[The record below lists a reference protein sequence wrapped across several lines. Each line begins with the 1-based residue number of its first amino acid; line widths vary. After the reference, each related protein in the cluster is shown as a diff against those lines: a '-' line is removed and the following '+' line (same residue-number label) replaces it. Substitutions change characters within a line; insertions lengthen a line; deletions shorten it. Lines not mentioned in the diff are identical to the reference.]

1 MQFQNAVITPQGRA
15 MLGAANTNKPIKF
28 TRFLFSSS
36 PTRLTGKET
45 ELPEPTW
52 GDGSVDAVVP
62 QTELE
67 QFVIYASATN
77 NTDSGYACSYGIF
90 AEQDGVERLVAVAN
104 CLGDPTHVTGSSEGY
119 TRFHLALTIK
129 YAVNASAFSI
139 EPNLAGL
146 ISRGEF
152 EAWMNRVVTTTSPS
166 GAPHGEAQ
174 EIYGVKSF
182 RNSMLIGSTSE
193 RAHVL
198 HSGDYVILGSILPAI
213 LPAIAPDVTVDLG
226 SSGSKWKNLY
236 VENVYADH
244 INNKARLV
252 LKGDKLAQQ
261 TPDGQRVNLGL
272 EDVISMDDRFTIP
285 PTGDLSQVRVA
296 EIYPN
301 IRLRGRRGISRL
313 NDFVFYFEA
322 ASAFVLEPMTR
333 VSIRFIG
340 DSVNTPRSMT
350 YTKVFETII
359 GKCNSSSDGS
369 VVTVSTGLLEATGNT
384 ELLLCDTDFHS
395 PQYIVVELELI
406 R

>member
-52 GDGSVDAVVP
+52 GNGSVDAVVP
-62 QTELE
+62 QTVLE

-90 AEQDGVERLVAVAN
+90 AEQDGVEQLVAVAN

-166 GAPHGEAQ
+166 GAPYGEMQ

-182 RNSMLIGSTSE
+182 HDSMLIGSTSC
-193 RAHVL
+193 RANVI
-198 HSGDYVILGSILPAI
+198 HSGDYVILGSILPAR
-213 LPAIAPDVTVDLG
+213 APDVTVDLG
-226 SSGSKWKNLY
+226 SSESKWKNLY
-236 VENVYADH
+236 VENVYADY

-252 LKGDKLAQQ
+252 LKGNKVANQ
-261 TPDGQRVNLGL
+261 TQDVQRINLVL
-272 EDVISMDDRFTIP
+272 DDIISINDRFKTLP
-285 PTGDLSQVRVA
+285 AVDPSQVRVGMIFPTVRSYTSA
-296 EIYPN
+296 
-301 IRLRGRRGISRL
+301 RGMVGL
-313 NDFVFYFEA
+313 LDFVFYFDST
-322 ASAFVLEPMTR
+322 SAFVTEVMTR
-333 VSIRFIG
+333 VTIRLIG
-340 DSVNTPRSMT
+340 RAMPETGSEKR
-350 YTKVFETII
+350 YTQIYETII
-359 GKCNSSSDGS
+359 GDCTVENVSDGVVS
-369 VVTVSTGLLEATGNT
+369 VSIGGVNKLSGSDVIRCDSNLST
-384 ELLLCDTDFHS
+384 

>member
-15 MLGAANTNKPIKF
+15 ILGAANTDKPIKF

-52 GDGSVDAVVP
+52 GNGSVDAVVS

-119 TRFHLALTIK
+119 TRFHLTLTIK

-166 GAPHGEAQ
+166 GEPYGEAQ
-174 EIYGVKSF
+174 DIYGLKRF
-182 RNSMLIGSTSE
+182 IDMMFIGALYK
-193 RAHVL
+193 RANV
-198 HSGDYVILGSILPAI
+198 SQFGDYWISGSILPVK
-213 LPAIAPDVTVDLG
+213 APDVTVDLG
-226 SSGSKWKNLY
+226 SSESRWKNLY
-236 VENVYADH
+236 VENVYADY
-244 INNKARLV
+244 INNKARLI
-252 LKGDKLAQQ
+252 LKGQKVANQ
-261 TPDGQRVNLGL
+261 TQDAQRVDLVL
-272 EDVISMDDRFTIP
+272 DDIISMDNRFKTIP
-285 PTGDLSQVRVA
+285 ASVPSQIGVGMIFPTVRSYNSV
-296 EIYPN
+296 
-301 IRLRGRRGISRL
+301 RGMRGL
-313 NDFVFYFEA
+313 LDFVFYFDST
-322 ASAFVLEPMTR
+322 SAFVTEVMTR
-333 VSIRFIG
+333 VTIRLIG
-340 DSVNTPRSMT
+340 RAMPETGAEKR
-350 YTKVFETII
+350 YTQIYETII
-359 GKCNSSSDGS
+359 GDCTVENVSDGVVS
-369 VVTVSTGLLEATGNT
+369 VSIGGVNKLSGTDAIRCDSKLST
-384 ELLLCDTDFHS
+384 

>member
-15 MLGAANTNKPIKF
+15 MLGAANTDKPIKF

-36 PTRLTGKET
+36 PTRLTGQET

-52 GDGSVDAVVP
+52 GDGSVDAVVA
-62 QTELE
+62 QTMLE

-90 AEQDGVERLVAVAN
+90 AAQDGVERLIAVAN

-166 GAPHGEAQ
+166 GAPYGEVQ
-174 EIYGVKSF
+174 EIYGVKTF
-182 RNSMLIGSTSE
+182 RDAMFIGSISD
-193 RAHVL
+193 RANVL
-198 HSGDYVILGSILPAI
+198 HYGDYGISGSILPTS
-213 LPAIAPDVTVDLG
+213 APDVTVDLG
-226 SSGSKWKNLY
+226 SSKSKWKNLY
-236 VENVYADH
+236 VENVYADY

-252 LKGDKLAQQ
+252 LKGNKVANQ
-261 TPDGQRVNLGL
+261 TQDVQRIDLVL
-272 EDVISMDDRFTIP
+272 DDIISMNDRFKTLSAADPSQIRVGMIF
-285 PTGDLSQVRVA
+285 PTVRSYNSA
-296 EIYPN
+296 
-301 IRLRGRRGISRL
+301 RGMVGL
-313 NDFVFYFEA
+313 LDFVFYFDST
-322 ASAFVLEPMTR
+322 SAFVTEVMTR
-333 VSIRFIG
+333 VTIRLIG
-340 DSVNTPRSMT
+340 RAMPETGTEKR
-350 YTKVFETII
+350 YTQIYETII
-359 GKCNSSSDGS
+359 GDCTVENVSDGVVS
-369 VVTVSTGLLEATGNT
+369 VSIGGVNKLSGSDAIRCDSTLST
-384 ELLLCDTDFHS
+384 

>member
-36 PTRLTGKET
+36 PTRLTGQET

-52 GDGSVDAVVP
+52 GDGSVDAVVA
-62 QTELE
+62 QTVLE

-90 AEQDGVERLVAVAN
+90 AAQDGVERLIAVAN

-166 GAPHGEAQ
+166 GAPYGEIQ

-182 RNSMLIGSTSE
+182 HDTMFIGSKSD
-193 RAHVL
+193 RANVL
-198 HSGDYVILGSILPAI
+198 HYGDYAISGTILPDS
-213 LPAIAPDVTVDLG
+213 APDVAVDLG
-226 SSGSKWKNLY
+226 SSESKWKNLY
-236 VENVYADH
+236 VENVYADY

-252 LKGDKLAQQ
+252 LKGNKVAQQ
-261 TPDGQRVNLGL
+261 TPYGQRVNLVL
-272 EDVISMDDRFTIP
+272 DDIISMNDRFKT
-285 PTGDLSQVRVA
+285 LSAADPSQIRVG

-301 IRLRGRRGISRL
+301 ITLSGRTRGMSGL
-313 NDFVFYFEA
+313 TDFVFYFEA

-340 DSVNTPRSMT
+340 NSMNTENPAT

-359 GKCNSSSDGS
+359 GKCNKSSNGS
-369 VVTVSTGLLEATGNT
+369 VVTVSTGSLVATGNT
-384 ELLLCDTDFHS
+384 ELMLCGTNYPS
-395 PQYIVVELELI
+395 PQYIVVELELV

>member
-15 MLGAANTNKPIKF
+15 ILGAANTNKPIKF

-36 PTRLTGKET
+36 PTRLTGQET

-52 GDGSVDAVVP
+52 GDGSVDTVVP

-90 AEQDGVERLVAVAN
+90 AAQDGVERLVAVAN

-129 YAVNASAFSI
+129 YGVNNSPFI
-139 EPNLAGL
+139 IKPNFAGL

-166 GAPHGEAQ
+166 GAPYGESQ

-182 RNSMLIGSTSE
+182 RDTMIIGSESG
-193 RAHVL
+193 RAYVL
-198 HSGDYVILGSILPAI
+198 HYGDYVILGTI
-213 LPAIAPDVTVDLG
+213 LPAIAPGVTVDLG
-226 SSGSKWKNLY
+226 SSENKWKNLY
-236 VENVYADH
+236 VENVYADY

-252 LKGDKLAQQ
+252 LIGNKVAQQ
-261 TPDGQRVNLGL
+261 TPHGQRVNLVL
-272 EDVISMDDRFTIP
+272 DDIISINDRFKTLP
-285 PTGDLSQVRVA
+285 AVDPSQIRVG
-296 EIYPN
+296 EIYPY
-301 IRLRGRRGISRL
+301 IRLNGQTRGMSGL
-313 NDFVFYFEA
+313 TDFVFYFEA
-322 ASAFVLEPMTR
+322 SSAFVLEPMTR

-340 DSVNTPRSMT
+340 NSVNTESPAT

-359 GKCNSSSDGS
+359 GKCSKSSNGS
-369 VVTVSTGLLEATGNT
+369 VVTVSTGPLVATGNT
-384 ELLLCDTDFHS
+384 ELMLCATDDPS
-395 PQYIVVELELI
+395 PRYIVVELELI

>member
-1 MQFQNAVITPQGRA
+1 MQFQNAVITPQGME
-15 MLGAANTNKPIKF
+15 MLGAANTNKPLKW
-28 TRFLFSSS
+28 TRFLISSS

-52 GDGSVDAVVP
+52 GDGSVDAVVS
-62 QTELE
+62 QTNLE

-119 TRFHLALTIK
+119 TRFHLTLTIK
-129 YAVNASAFSI
+129 YVVNASAFSI

-166 GAPHGEAQ
+166 GAPYGEAQ
-174 EIYGVKSF
+174 EIYGVKQF
-182 RNSMLIGSTSE
+182 IDVMLIGASQK
-193 RAHVL
+193 RANVL
-198 HSGDYVILGSILPAI
+198 QIGDYVIAGSILPAS
-213 LPAIAPDVTVDLG
+213 APGVTVDLG
-226 SSGSKWKNLY
+226 SPESKWKNLY
-236 VENVYADH
+236 VENVYADY

-252 LKGDKLAQQ
+252 LKGNKIALKPLDG
-261 TPDGQRVNLGL
+261 TPVNLVR
-272 EDVISMDDRFTIP
+272 DDIISMNDRFKTLP
-285 PTGDLSQVRVA
+285 ADDQSQTRVG

-301 IRLRGRRGISRL
+301 VTLNGRTLCMGGLSE
-313 NDFVFYFEA
+313 FVFYFDA
-322 ASAFVLEPMTR
+322 SSAFILEPMTR

-340 DSVNTPRSMT
+340 NSMNTENPAT

-359 GKCNSSSDGS
+359 GKCSRSSNGS
-369 VVTVSTGLLEATGNT
+369 VVTVSTGRLVPTGNT
-384 ELLLCDTDFHS
+384 EWMLCDTSYPS

>member
-15 MLGAANTNKPIKF
+15 MLGAANTDKPIKF

-36 PTRLTGKET
+36 PTRLTGQET

-52 GDGSVDAVVP
+52 GDGSVDAVVA
-62 QTELE
+62 QTMLE

-90 AEQDGVERLVAVAN
+90 AAQDGVERLIAVAN

-119 TRFHLALTIK
+119 TRFHLSLTIK

-166 GAPHGEAQ
+166 GAPYGEVQ
-174 EIYGVKSF
+174 EIYGVKTF
-182 RNSMLIGSTSE
+182 RDAMFIGSISD
-193 RAHVL
+193 RAYVL
-198 HSGDYVILGSILPAI
+198 HYGDYGISGSILPTS
-213 LPAIAPDVTVDLG
+213 APDVTVDLG
-226 SSGSKWKNLY
+226 SSKSKWKNLY
-236 VENVYADH
+236 VENVYADY

-252 LKGDKLAQQ
+252 LKGNKVANQ
-261 TPDGQRVNLGL
+261 TQDVQRIDLVL
-272 EDVISMDDRFTIP
+272 DDIISMNDRFKTLSAADPSQIRVGMIF
-285 PTGDLSQVRVA
+285 PTVRSYNSA
-296 EIYPN
+296 
-301 IRLRGRRGISRL
+301 RGMVGL
-313 NDFVFYFEA
+313 LDFVFYFDST
-322 ASAFVLEPMTR
+322 SAFVTEVMTR
-333 VSIRFIG
+333 VTIRLIG
-340 DSVNTPRSMT
+340 RAMPETGTEKR
-350 YTKVFETII
+350 YTQIYETII
-359 GKCNSSSDGS
+359 GDCTVENVSDGVVS
-369 VVTVSTGLLEATGNT
+369 VSIGGVNKLSESDAIRCDSNLST
-384 ELLLCDTDFHS
+384 

>member
-15 MLGAANTNKPIKF
+15 MLGAANTDKPIKF

-36 PTRLTGKET
+36 PTRLTGQET

-52 GDGSVDAVVP
+52 GDGSVDAVVA
-62 QTELE
+62 QTMLE

-90 AEQDGVERLVAVAN
+90 AAQDGVERLIAVAN

-166 GAPHGEAQ
+166 GAPYGEVQ
-174 EIYGVKSF
+174 EIYGVKTF
-182 RNSMLIGSTSE
+182 RDAMFIGSISD
-193 RAHVL
+193 RANVL
-198 HSGDYVILGSILPAI
+198 HYGDYGISGSILPTS
-213 LPAIAPDVTVDLG
+213 APDVTVDLG
-226 SSGSKWKNLY
+226 SSKSKWKNLY
-236 VENVYADH
+236 VENVYADY

-252 LKGDKLAQQ
+252 LKGNKVANQ
-261 TPDGQRVNLGL
+261 TQDVQRIDLVL
-272 EDVISMDDRFTIP
+272 DDIISMNDRFKTLSAADPSQIRVGMIF
-285 PTGDLSQVRVA
+285 PTVRSYNSA
-296 EIYPN
+296 
-301 IRLRGRRGISRL
+301 RGMVGL
-313 NDFVFYFEA
+313 LDFVFYFDST
-322 ASAFVLEPMTR
+322 SAFVTEVMTR
-333 VSIRFIG
+333 VTIRLIG
-340 DSVNTPRSMT
+340 RAMPETGTEKR
-350 YTKVFETII
+350 YTQIYETII
-359 GKCNSSSDGS
+359 GDCTVENVSDGVVS
-369 VVTVSTGLLEATGNT
+369 VSIGGVNKLSGSDAIRCDSNLST
-384 ELLLCDTDFHS
+384 

>member
-1 MQFQNAVITPQGRA
+1 MQFQNAVITPQGRTI
-15 MLGAANTNKPIKF
+15 LGAANTDKPIKF

-139 EPNLAGL
+139 EPNIAGL

-152 EAWMNRVVTTTSPS
+152 EAWVNRVVTTTKPS
-166 GAPHGEAQ
+166 GAPYGETQ
-174 EIYGVKSF
+174 DIYGVKSF
-182 RNSMLIGSTSE
+182 RDTVFIGSISD
-193 RAHVL
+193 RANVL
-198 HSGDYVILGSILPAI
+198 HSGDYVILGSILPAS
-213 LPAIAPDVTVDLG
+213 APDVTVDLG
-226 SSGSKWKNLY
+226 SSESKWKNLY
-236 VENVYADH
+236 VENVYADY
-244 INNKARLV
+244 INNKVRLILKGQKVAGQTPNGKRVYLV
-252 LKGDKLAQQ
+252 LD
-261 TPDGQRVNLGL
+261 DI
-272 EDVISMDDRFTIP
+272 ISMDNRFKTIP
-285 PTGDLSQVRVA
+285 NSEASQIRVG

-301 IRLRGRRGISRL
+301 ISLSGRTRALSGLI
-313 NDFVFYFEA
+313 DFVFYFEA
-322 ASAFVLEPMTR
+322 SSAFVLEPMTR
-333 VSIRFIG
+333 ISIRFIG
-340 DSVNTPRSMT
+340 NNINTGKHAT
-350 YTKVFETII
+350 YTKVFETIMSRCS
-359 GKCNSSSDGS
+359 KSSDGS
-369 VVTVSTGLLEATGNT
+369 VVTVSTGFLAPSGNN
-384 ELLLCDTDFHS
+384 ELMLCDNSYPS

>member
-15 MLGAANTNKPIKF
+15 ILGAANTDKPIKF

-36 PTRLTGKET
+36 PTRLTGEET

-52 GDGSVDAVVP
+52 GDGSVDAVVS
-62 QTELE
+62 QAELE

-129 YAVNASAFSI
+129 YAVNA
-139 EPNLAGL
+139 NVLTVLTNTAGL

-152 EAWMNRVVTTTSPS
+152 EAWINRVVTTTSPS
-166 GAPHGEAQ
+166 GAPYGEAQ

-182 RNSMLIGSTSE
+182 KTDIDIGHVRK
-193 RAHVL
+193 RANVKQF
-198 HSGDYVILGSILPAI
+198 GDYDISGSIIPRE
-213 LPAIAPDVTVDLG
+213 VTNIRNDLG
-226 SSGSKWKNLY
+226 SSESKWKNLY
-236 VENVYADH
+236 VENVYADY
-244 INNKARLV
+244 INNKARLLLLGHV
-252 LKGDKLAQQ
+252 VASQ
-261 TPDGQRVNLGL
+261 TPLGTRVNIFA
-272 EDVISMDDRFTIP
+272 DDMISKDDRFHIQRDPNSTSMKV
-285 PTGDLSQVRVA
+285 G

-301 IRLRGRRGISRL
+301 ITLNGRTRGMSGL
-313 NDFVFYFEA
+313 TDFVFYFDA
-322 ASAFVLEPMTR
+322 SSAFVLEPMTR

-340 DSVNTPRSMT
+340 NGMNTENPT
-350 YTKVFETII
+350 IYTKVFETIM
-359 GKCNSSSDGS
+359 GKCSKSSDGS
-369 VVTVSTGLLEATGNT
+369 VVRVSTGYLVATGNN
-384 ELLLCDTDFHS
+384 ELMLCDKSYPS